1 MSCKKGLPR
10 QKKLTH
16 YRTAKQGDAHN
27 ITAFCKPG
35 FTDTLSVAELLN
47 FPLRVHSLLNAI
59 ICSDNCS
66 HSSMAAFNCSWAD

>member
-47 FPLRVHSLLNAI
+47 FPASGSFPA
-59 ICSDNCS
+59 
-66 HSSMAAFNCSWAD
+66 